1 VHLVEHQVSGA
12 KAFYA
17 LKQLPK
23 QHIIAMRQV
32 DHILSEKE
40 VLFNIDHPFC
50 NTLIAVML
58 DEKNVYMLLEVAL
71 GGELFSQMRKVGS
84 LQIDAARFYATCIA
98 SAIAHLHG
106 RKTVYRDLK
115 PENVL
120 IDELGYPKLIDFGFA
135 KRLDSPR
142 TWTLCG
148 TPHYLAPEMI
158 TSQGHGFAVDWW
170 AFGVLVYEML
180 VGTPPFNA
188 ESELAI
194 YQQIIKNRV
203 TYGKMNAKAKDLISS
218 LLVTDPLQRL
228 GSGKR
233 ADEDVIKHGFL
244 RGGSLSELHQRTIP
258 APWVPKLKDQKDTTH
273 FDYDEQSETIEL
285 TKADQ
290 ELLQSAQYRKEEVR
304 LTAAFQRM

>member
-1 VHLVEHQVSGA
+1 MHLVEHQVSGA

-106 RKTVYRDLK
+106 RKTVYR
-115 PENVL
+115 
-120 IDELGYPKLIDFGFA
+120 G
-135 KRLDSPR
+135 
-142 TWTLCG
+142 
-148 TPHYLAPEMI
+148 AP
-158 TSQGHGFAVDWW
+158 
-170 AFGVLVYEML
+170 
-180 VGTPPFNA
+180 P
-188 ESELAI
+188 
-194 YQQIIKNRV
+194 
-203 TYGKMNAKAKDLISS
+203 
-218 LLVTDPLQRL
+218 
-228 GSGKR
+228 
-233 ADEDVIKHGFL
+233 
-244 RGGSLSELHQRTIP
+244 LHQPFAQPLCT
-258 APWVPKLKDQKDTTH
+258 APSL
-273 FDYDEQSETIEL
+273 I
-285 TKADQ
+285 
-290 ELLQSAQYRKEEVR
+290 RKPHR
-304 LTAAFQRM
+304 PCRR